1 MFEIEKIPSGFKMA
15 TEVLSLGSET
25 RPRIS
30 WNSGGVLFSL
40 SQTGPSRGFA
50 DLYEAASLYLLKK
63 FKFVPEIITFD
74 PHPLFCCGRAAATLK
89 AKFFPRSRLVPVF
102 HHIAHVARFA
112 IDEGLKKKYIG
123 LAFDG
128 NGYGSDGNSWGS
140 EFFIYSGGVFSRR
153 AHFDYMRLAGGD
165 AATKEPWRLAAG
177 VAFEIYGE
185 DIFKRDTAFLKGI
198 PKDRLRLVC
207 QMLEKKFNIA
217 YSSSA
222 GRLFDAVAA
231 MLKIKSFAPR
241 EGEAALALEAEAK
254 RSYGAA
260 VSYPF
265 DIKEQ
270 KSGLCVSFLPMFKE
284 IIQKRSFSRSERQ
297 VVSRRF
303 HVTVASAAG
312 RACRLLRKKFGIN
325 LVYASGGVFMNDVL
339 CSDLKEILRSDGFK
353 LIFAKRPF
361 NTDLG
366 ISEGQISAI
375 CMDKSLRSG
384 SLKCV

>member
-1 MFEIEKIPSGFKMA
+1 MFEIEKIPCGFEMPR
-15 TEVLSLGSET
+15 EVLSLGSET

-30 WNSGGVLFSL
+30 WSKRGVLFSL
-40 SQTGPSRGFA
+40 SQKGSSCGLSDF
-50 DLYEAASLYLLKK
+50 YEAASAYLLKK

-74 PHPLFCCGRAAATLK
+74 PHPLFCCGSAAAALK
-89 AKFFPRSRLVPVF
+89 AEFFPKSRLVPVF

-128 NGYGSDGNSWGS
+128 TGYGSDGNIWGS
-140 EFFIYSGGVFSRR
+140 EFFVYSGGFFSRR

-165 AATKEPWRLAAG
+165 AAAKEPWRLAAG
-177 VAFEIYGE
+177 VAFEIYGK
-185 DIFKRDTAFLKGI
+185 DIFKRDPAFLKGI
-198 PKDRLRLVC
+198 PKDRSRLVC

-231 MLKIKSFAPR
+231 TLKIKSFTKG

-254 RSYGAA
+254 KFPGAA

-270 KSGLCVSFLPMFKE
+270 ESGLCVSFFPMFKE
-284 IIQKRSFSRSERQ
+284 MIQKRSLSRFERQ
-297 VVSRRF
+297 VASRRF

-339 CSDLKEILRSDGFK
+339 CSDLENILRSDGFK

-366 ISEGQISAI
+366 ISEGQIAAI
-375 CMDKSLRSG
+375 CMDKNLRSG
-384 SLKCV
+384 SLKCA

>member
-1 MFEIEKIPSGFKMA
+1 MFEIEKVPSGFKPLR
-15 TEVLSLGSET
+15 EVLSLGSET

-30 WNSGGVLFSL
+30 WSRGGVISSLACDGFS
-40 SQTGPSRGFA
+40 R
-50 DLYEAASLYLLKK
+50 DLLDFYKAAAKYLLRK
-63 FKFVPEIITFD
+63 FRFCPDIITFD
-74 PHPLFCCGRAAATLK
+74 PHPLFCCGSAAATLK
-89 AKFFPRSRLVPVF
+89 AEFFPKSRLVPVF

-128 NGYGSDGNSWGS
+128 TGYGSDGNIWGS
-140 EFFIYSGGVFSRR
+140 EFFVYSGRVFSRQ
-153 AHFDYMRLAGGD
+153 AHFDYLSLAGGD

-177 VAFEIYGE
+177 VAFEIHGK
-185 DIFKRDTAFLKGI
+185 DIFKKDPAFLKGI

-231 MLKIKSFAPR
+231 TLKIKSFTKG

-254 RSYGAA
+254 KFRGTA

-265 DIKEQ
+265 DIQDQ

-284 IIQKRSFSRSERQ
+284 IIQKRSLLRSERQ
-297 VVSRRF
+297 VTSRRF

-339 CSDLKEILRSDGFK
+339 CSDLKNVLRSDGFK

-366 ISEGQISAI
+366 ISEGQIAAV
-375 CMDKSLRSG
+375 CMDRKLINA
-384 SLKCV
+384 K